1 MGSPES
7 TTMFHYPGPDFGA
20 TGGGTGGTGSGNLF
34 IENPA
39 ALSALP
45 GNNMSGS
52 SMQRSGGP
60 QRWQGPPASAE
71 GYMLVVSMAD
81 TLAIELELSE
91 DYSEELQTF
100 IKATMFKTLQ
110 KLEAIEG
117 KQENTERVVKKLDS
131 ERVREWRPSAEQI
144 KDLRFEAKELIL
156 QTRRKN
162 FCELGKDVIDHFR
175 SKKDDPVFSDAFSSP
190 AREAQLVSA
199 AGPICSG
206 VRNNLRT
213 TIRDSL
219 YKKKKTDLIT
229 FTKKLTEKYLRAGTT
244 TLITESSPYVLKS
257 ALLRRFALDFPDKI
271 KEKAAADDSNG
282 KRPRGDHSDSPGAD
296 NSRGNSAAPSE
307 NTVTAGS
314 RKRQLEETSTETDD
328 HFWLAV
334 DKWLDGLSDK
344 HGGWDWNTPRWRSYF
359 QEIITKE
366 REEVAAFPIS
376 TAQKNSAVP
385 NATPANALTPTA
397 GASTS
402 SSRGSRKALT
412 NLWAAM
418 ETGFS
423 SSPM

>member
-1 MGSPES
+1 MG
-7 TTMFHYPGPDFGA
+7 A
-20 TGGGTGGTGSGNLF
+20 VGGGNMF
-34 IENPA
+34 VENPGG
-39 ALSALP
+39 LSEVP
-45 GNNMSGS
+45 GNTPSHSGT
-52 SMQRSGGP
+52 RP
-60 QRWQGPPASAE
+60 TAAPPRWQGPPSSAE

-81 TLAIELELSE
+81 SLAVELELSE

-100 IKATMFKTLQ
+100 IKMGKHLTPEDLLLRAYTQATMFKALQ
-110 KLEAIEG
+110 KMDAIDDKLE
-117 KQENTERVVKKLDS
+117 KTERVVKKLDS
-131 ERVREWRPSAEQI
+131 ERVREWRPSAEQT

-175 SKKDDPVFSDAFSSP
+175 SKKDPVFSDAFSSP

-213 TIRDSL
+213 AIRDSL

-271 KEKAAADDSNG
+271 KEKAVADDSNG

-296 NSRGNSAAPSE
+296 NSRGNSAVPSE

-385 NATPANALTPTA
+385 NATPANPLTPTA

-402 SSRGSRKALT
+402 SSCGGRKALT